1 MLIVFTEFESKKV
14 VAINPQ
20 KVVSVFTVEETD
32 KEETKRYAGKTAIVL
47 ENGNVLVEEEY
58 LEVVGRINGG
68 LNNSCCK

>member
-58 LEVVGRINGG
+58 LEVVGRINGE